1 MRRFV
6 LRHIKAGSLSVTGA
20 AFVAEVSKMTV
31 SRWCAQAGI
40 APDDAEHRRWM
51 DLRAQARRLVDGQ
64 GVRNE
69 VEPEHHPRSGPSKE
83 ALRKQAEWA
92 VSRGSISSE
101 APAHESQS
109 AGDHGADSQAFIDRA
124 ERERSRCS
132 DGAAE

>member
-40 APDDAEHRRWM
+40 APDDAEHRRWL

-64 GVRNE
+64 GVRDD
-69 VEPEHHPRSGPSKE
+69 VEPEHHPRTGPTKA
-83 ALRKQAEWA
+83 ALRKQAEHATKQWT
-92 VSRGSISSE
+92 GQGE
-101 APAHESQS
+101 
-109 AGDHGADSQAFIDRA
+109 DD
-124 ERERSRCS
+124 
-132 DGAAE
+132 